1 MPADATPLTT
11 PLTVGILAFDDMEVL
26 DFAGPYEVFNVAGE
40 LGGAGP
46 VEVRDIGVDDG
57 PVRARGGFTV
67 LPHHTL
73 ADAPACD
80 VVVVPGGLG
89 ARRLLERDDVLAWT
103 LEAATTAR
111 LLMSVCSGSLVLA
124 AAGLLEDARATS
136 HHTVLDELRRLSPT
150 TTVVEGRR
158 FVQAGERLW
167 TSAGVSAGVDLAL
180 HVVELLLGEQARAA
194 TVAEME
200 WGWGS

>member
-1 MPADATPLTT
+1 MSVDPS

-46 VEVRDIGVDDG
+46 VEVRAIGVDAG

-67 LPHHTL
+67 LPHHVL

-89 ARRLLERDDVLAWT
+89 ARRLLERDEVLAWT
-103 LEAATTAR
+103 REAAASAR

-124 AAGLLEDARATS
+124 AAGLLEDATATS

-150 TTVVEGRR
+150 TMVVEGRR

-180 HVVELLLGEQARAA
+180 HVVELLLGADARAA

-200 WGWGS
+200 WGWGA

>member
-1 MPADATPLTT
+1 MPAETV
-11 PLTVGILAFDDMEVL
+11 PLTVGVLAFDDMEVL

-46 VEVRDIGVDDG
+46 IEVRAIGVDDG
-57 PVRARGGFTV
+57 PVRARGGFMV
-67 LPHHTL
+67 LPHRTL
-73 ADAPACD
+73 ADAPAAD

-89 ARRLLERDDVLAWT
+89 ARRLLGRDDVLAWT
-103 LEAATTAR
+103 RDAATSAR

-124 AAGLLEDARATS
+124 AAGLLQGASATS
-136 HHTVLDELRRLSPT
+136 HHTVLDELRLLSPT
-150 TTVVEGRR
+150 TTVVDGRR